1 MMTGMMMTMMMTIMT
16 TIRMTMMT
24 IMMTTSTTTTTT
36 TMMMMMM
43 MMIMD
48 YGNSVGYDVDQPGN
62 DDNTECFEILF
73 IPLDREISTK
83 TKEVLIHLYSV
94 PNYKRK

>member
-16 TIRMTMMT
+16 TIMMMMMT

-36 TMMMMMM
+36 MMMMM

-48 YGNSVGYDVDQPGN
+48 YGNSLGYDVDQVMMI
-62 DDNTECFEILF
+62 ILNALKSF
-73 IPLDREISTK
+73 SYLWIGKFQQRPKKS
-83 TKEVLIHLYSV
+83 
-94 PNYKRK
+94 

>member
-16 TIRMTMMT
+16 TIMT

-36 TMMMMMM
+36 MMMMMMMM

-48 YGNSVGYDVDQPGN
+48 YGNSVGYDVDQVMMI
-62 DDNTECFEILF
+62 ILNASKSF
-73 IPLDREISTK
+73 SYLWIGKFQQRPKKS
-83 TKEVLIHLYSV
+83 
-94 PNYKRK
+94 

>member
-48 YGNSVGYDVDQPGN
+48 YGNSVGYDVDQVMMI
-62 DDNTECFEILF
+62 ILNALKSF
-73 IPLDREISTK
+73 SYLWIGKFQQRPKKS
-83 TKEVLIHLYSV
+83 
-94 PNYKRK
+94 

>member
-36 TMMMMMM
+36 MMMMMMM

-48 YGNSVGYDVDQPGN
+48 YGNSVGYDVDQVMMI
-62 DDNTECFEILF
+62 ILNALKSF
-73 IPLDREISTK
+73 SYLWIGKFQQRPKKS
-83 TKEVLIHLYSV
+83 
-94 PNYKRK
+94 

>member
-16 TIRMTMMT
+16 TIMMMMMT

-36 TMMMMMM
+36 MMMMMMM

-48 YGNSVGYDVDQPGN
+48 YGNSLGYDVDQVMMI
-62 DDNTECFEILF
+62 ILNALKSF
-73 IPLDREISTK
+73 SYLWIGKFQQRPKKS
-83 TKEVLIHLYSV
+83 
-94 PNYKRK
+94 